1 MNTLESVLL
10 IEDNPGDARLVR
22 EHLGE
27 RLGAACRLHAA
38 DTLRGGLDWLDGA
51 TADAILLDLS
61 LPDSEGLETYERVR
75 RHAPRTPV
83 VVLSGRDD
91 DALALDA
98 VRAGA
103 ADYLPKRHADSAA
116 LVRTLRHAV
125 ERRRIEQALRD
136 SEARYRTIVDTAE
149 EGIVQLDPRGC
160 IAFANQ
166 RMARMVGLDLDR
178 LAGAPFIERVE
189 IGYRELARHMLATPA
204 AGARRTGELRLQRED
219 GSLIWVLLA
228 AGSLPA
234 PGGEGRDTVV
244 MLSDI
249 TGRVLAE
256 QELVRIAREL
266 ERRVAERT
274 AALEAANA
282 ELALFNSSVAHDLRT
297 PLNAVMV
304 MSQLIEQ
311 DKAAPLNTEQRRRL
325 SLIQSGAREMSALI
339 GGLLELSQLGRAE
352 VRREWLDLTAR
363 ARAVVERLRAAD
375 PGRRVEVT
383 IAPGLYAHADP
394 ALLPSLLDNLIGNAW
409 KYTGRRADARV
420 RFGVAAASPSETV
433 YVVEDNG
440 VGFDRASAA
449 KLFQPFGRL
458 PSGRDFPGHGIGL
471 AGARRIVERHGGR
484 LWAESTAGEGSS
496 FYFTLGTA
504 SAVPPTR

>member
-10 IEDNPGDARLVR
+10 IEDNPGDVRLVR

-27 RLGAACRLHAA
+27 RLGPGCRVHAA
-38 DTLRGGLDWLDGA
+38 DTLRGGLRWLDGA
-51 TADAILLDLS
+51 AADAILLDLS

-103 ADYLPKRHADSAA
+103 ADYLPKQHADGAA

-149 EGIVQLDPRGC
+149 EGIVQLDPQGRMV
-160 IAFANQ
+160 FANQ
-166 RMARMVGLDLDR
+166 RMARMVALDLDR
-178 LAGAPFIERVE
+178 LVGAPFIERVE
-189 IGYRELARHMLATPA
+189 IGYRELARHMLAPSA
-204 AGARRTGELRLQRED
+204 DGARRSGELRLQRGD

-249 TGRVLAE
+249 TGRMLAE

-274 AALEAANA
+274 AALQAAND
-282 ELALFNSSVAHDLRT
+282 ELGLFNTAVAHDLRT

-304 MSQLIEQ
+304 YATLLERDGADALS
-311 DKAAPLNTEQRRRL
+311 DEQRRRL
-325 SLIQSGAREMSALI
+325 GLIQGGARAMNALI
-339 GGLLELSQLGRAE
+339 GGLFDLSRIGRGPLAIETVDLSAIAE
-352 VRREWLDLTAR
+352 
-363 ARAVVERLRAAD
+363 AVVERLRRTE
-375 PGRRVEVT
+375 PQRHVEVRV
-383 IAPGLYAHADP
+383 APGLHARGDP
-394 ALLPSLLDNLIGNAW
+394 ALLASLLGNLIGNAW
-409 KYTGRRADARV
+409 KYTGRTTGPEL
-420 RFGVAAASPSETV
+420 RFGLAGGSATEAV

-440 VGFDRASAA
+440 IGFDRASA
-449 KLFQPFGRL
+449 KRLFQPFARL
-458 PSGRDFPGHGIGL
+458 PSGRGFEGSGIGL
-471 AGARRIVERHGGR
+471 ATARRVVERHGGR
-484 LWAESTAGEGSS
+484 IWAESDPGRGSS
-496 FYFTLGTA
+496 FYFTLGAAAPAA
-504 SAVPPTR
+504 SAG